1 MLGRSLTD
9 SSCSAEPYSA
19 EALPVKPLPSM
30 ARHYM
35 YCPLSSSPLPALRLP
50 QAHIHTQ
57 ISAAHSRAHLDRTI
71 DAFSRIGLE
80 LGVIKG

>member
-1 MLGRSLTD
+1 
-9 SSCSAEPYSA
+9 
-19 EALPVKPLPSM
+19 
-30 ARHYM
+30 M